1 MSHIS
6 CVFFLLPQQKL
17 FDSYL
22 SFTKNLPVPN
32 APAKDT
38 SDGVLQQQEAY
49 IKVPAPSGAD
59 KVHSV
64 IQSGDKRMD
73 SVTPSNDR
81 ASEYT
86 ITEVDMSDEEIIAI
100 AMTVWGVSPTELFS
114 EHNDNN
120 MPVDRELREFLFS
133 IEWD

>member
-1 MSHIS
+1 
-6 CVFFLLPQQKL
+6 
-17 FDSYL
+17 
-22 SFTKNLPVPN
+22 
-32 APAKDT
+32 
-38 SDGVLQQQEAY
+38 
-49 IKVPAPSGAD
+49 
-59 KVHSV
+59 
-64 IQSGDKRMD
+64 
-73 SVTPSNDR
+73 VTPSNDR